1 MIFFKYSK
9 EKTDHDDFDALF
21 ELVDAL
27 RGLRPELLQRSANA
41 NIWNRKQISEDGNV
55 YFWCFGCLK
64 RKSAA

>member
-41 NIWNRKQISEDGNV
+41 KI
-55 YFWCFGCLK
+55 
-64 RKSAA
+64 